1 MKPAILIIIL
11 ASLLSTPIHADTVIE
26 FKNQNTKSQ
35 FLTDGKMARIN
46 TRGTDDY
53 FLVDFADKTIYS
65 VTAETKQISN
75 LSASVPSL
83 SGIQAPSISLKLKP
97 LGKGPDIA
105 GYPTTRYRLAANGE
119 YCGSIYASREALKGT
134 AVENMFDAIKTM
146 ADNHRQSLG
155 GFAALI
161 PVCQMAQMELANR
174 LKEIGAPMR
183 MQDKDGQIDSEITKI
198 LKNAAVEEHYYAF
211 PAKSDR
217 VSMGEKVESGQKQN
231 SPADNNYRNRAETTL
246 MRYYQEMTRQWR

>member
-1 MKPAILIIIL
+1 MKPAVLIITV
-11 ASLLSTPIHADTVIE
+11 AVLLSSPIHADTVIE
-26 FKNQNTKSQ
+26 FKNQDTKSQ

-53 FLVDFADKTIYS
+53 FLVNFGENTIYS
-65 VTAETKQISN
+65 VTAETKQVNNI
-75 LSASVPSL
+75 SASVPSL
-83 SGIQAPSISLKLKP
+83 SGLQPPSISLKLKP

-134 AVENMFDAIKTM
+134 AVESMFDAIKTM
-146 ADNHRQSLG
+146 SDNHRQSLG

-161 PVCQMAQMELANR
+161 PVCQMAQIELANK

-183 MQDKDGQIDSEITKI
+183 MQDKDGQIDSEITRI
-198 LKNAAVEEHYYAF
+198 LKNATVEEHYYAF
-211 PAKSDR
+211 PEKSDR
-217 VSMGEKVESGQKQN
+217 ASMGEKIAQKQN
-231 SPADNNYRNRAETTL
+231 PPADNNYRKRAETTL